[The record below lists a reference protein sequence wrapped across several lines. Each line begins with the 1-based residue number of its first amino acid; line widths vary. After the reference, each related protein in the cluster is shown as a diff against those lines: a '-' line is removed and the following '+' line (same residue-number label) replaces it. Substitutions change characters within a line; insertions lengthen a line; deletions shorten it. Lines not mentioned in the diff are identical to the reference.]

1 MDEPQSDSPAQI
13 CRHRIVRQE
22 IHIFSKFLNGIRES
36 LTNDQITQ
44 NVKHDL
50 EQILA
55 WFIIDYFSHD
65 IDRIK
70 QARNIFWPQS
80 TDDETVLAEQSEYVW
95 DPEWFFELFIII
107 PTDISRQAIIT
118 ISINKIYVT
127 VYPLTVDATPLNYN
141 SFFPERTGNISLNSR
156 FINNENLNGT
166 RHLTQQDIQT
176 PSHFVNEEIVET
188 ITTTEAQ
195 GSISP
200 IQPSLTTS
208 KLKNPTIQQT
218 IVQPTVKLSV
228 AQKHSQMVYQTF
240 RPVTKPSYKQHKNNF
255 AEHNCNY
262 VNGPKTTKTK
272 TNTQIFAQK
281 QNVPQ
286 PILNSVN
293 FHDQPRSSQEPNGNY
308 PFFQQRKNNASNY
321 HTKKSTSSLRTKNFP
336 SDHDETIIRIINDS
350 PQTKDLVLTEMINQI
365 FSNHKHEMNK

>member
-1 MDEPQSDSPAQI
+1 MN
-13 CRHRIVRQE
+13 H
-22 IHIFSKFLNGIRES
+22 
-36 LTNDQITQ
+36 
-44 NVKHDL
+44 
-50 EQILA
+50 
-55 WFIIDYFSHD
+55 
-65 IDRIK
+65 
-70 QARNIFWPQS
+70 
-80 TDDETVLAEQSEYVW
+80 
-95 DPEWFFELFIII
+95 
-107 PTDISRQAIIT
+107 
-118 ISINKIYVT
+118 
-127 VYPLTVDATPLNYN
+127 
-141 SFFPERTGNISLNSR
+141 
-156 FINNENLNGT
+156 ENLNGT

-200 IQPSLTTS
+200 IQPSLTTP

-321 HTKKSTSSLRTKNFP
+321 HTKKSTSSLRTKKISIGPWWNYNQNHQRFSSNQRPRAYRNDQPDIFEPWTRNEQIGQPRTNPTPYNHNFQQQNP
-336 SDHDETIIRIINDS
+336 VSTHSYPPTQMHIEIPLPYYLQQHES
-350 PQTKDLVLTEMINQI
+350 QLTN
-365 FSNHKHEMNK
+365 FSQMPHAAESLQMTMNP